1 MSIEVKQK
9 IKEVADDFAMPAKK
23 LIEIVGKFYEKPK
36 SSSQN
41 LTEDQLNVIFDYI
54 TQQNQIDSIEQVFAT
69 AAKKEAPAPAQ
80 QAKPNAPAQNAQ
92 TGSQPRP
99 QGGQNQPRPQQNNA
113 PRPQQQGF
121 QRPQQAGNNQP
132 RPQQNAQQPAAKQP
146 QPERKRERRVIDTSA
161 VTVNADRYDDRV
173 DSLVSDRVQNY
184 SSGKQKI
191 GNKNKKQQQARRF
204 GTKSRSEEQE
214 KMRRLQLEIAKKA
227 QLVVKIPDEIT
238 VGELASRMKKTV
250 AEVIKCLLKNGV
262 MATVNQTIDYDTA
275 EFVATELGC

>member
-9 IKEVADDFAMPAKK
+9 IKDVADDFAMPAKK

-41 LTEDQLNVIFDYI
+41 LSEDQLNVIFDYI
-54 TQQNQIDSIEQVFAT
+54 TQQNQIDSIEQVFAAA
-69 AAKKEAPAPAQ
+69 AAKKEAPAPAPAQ
-80 QAKPNAPAQNAQ
+80 QAKPAAPAQNAQ
-92 TGSQPRP
+92 GGSQQRP

-132 RPQQNAQQPAAKQP
+132 RPQQNPAQPAAKQP

-191 GNKNKKQQQARRF
+191 GNKNKKQQQAKRF

-214 KMRRLQLEIAKKA
+214 KMRRLQL
-227 QLVVKIPDEIT
+227 
-238 VGELASRMKKTV
+238 
-250 AEVIKCLLKNGV
+250 
-262 MATVNQTIDYDTA
+262 
-275 EFVATELGC
+275 

>member
-54 TQQNQIDSIEQVFAT
+54 TQQNQIDSIEQVFAAA
-69 AAKKEAPAPAQ
+69 AAKKEAPAPAPAPAPAAPAAPAAQ
-80 QAKPNAPAQNAQ
+80 NKPAAPAQSN
-92 TGSQPRP
+92 QPRP
-99 QGGQNQPRPQQNNA
+99 QQQNQQPRPQQNNVQ
-113 PRPQQQGF
+113 RPAQPQNNQNNQNA
-121 QRPQQAGNNQP
+121 QRPQQP
-132 RPQQNAQQPAAKQP
+132 NAQQQPKQP

-184 SSGKQKI
+184 QSGKQKI
-191 GNKNKKQQQARRF
+191 GNKNKKQQQAKRF
-204 GTKSRSEEQE
+204 GNKSRSEEQE

-227 QLVVKIPDEIT
+227 QLRSEERR
-238 VGELASRMKKTV
+238 VGERV
-250 AEVIKCLLKNGV
+250 
-262 MATVNQTIDYDTA
+262 
-275 EFVATELGC
+275 